1 MLMDGSCQNAASLK
15 VHELNMRISSLE
27 DQFVELFV
35 NEGCRE
41 ALRKMHLQITVL
53 KKELQIS
60 KPSL

>member
-53 KKELQIS
+53 KK
-60 KPSL
+60 